1 VKKKANPEESRPI
14 VSYATGLPKNFT
26 AYCEAYA
33 ALFSQVQ
40 HDLHAARQKP
50 NFDTNKTKRDYQIRY
65 GINAR
70 QYNGV
75 KIDLDG
81 KESST
86 AATHKLN
93 IAGVK
98 ESIVALKSKVKT
110 LKAEIVKSNK
120 EKDKFVLH
128 QKQRRLYRQTAKLT
142 RITKEGAKLCF
153 GSRKLFNQQNN
164 LAANGF
170 TDHADWLST
179 WQKER
184 SSTFMLVGSRG
195 EPSGNYSA
203 QLVEQANDAF
213 SLTLRVPPALVN
225 QFGPVIKIDNLRFN
239 YYRGGKNNALTDLKA
254 ALANNEAITYR
265 FNRGKRDKWTAH
277 VTCRR
282 FETELISAR
291 WNGRVGIDI
300 NNGSL
305 DAAFVD
311 FEGNLKEH
319 LSVPFKTSK
328 SANHDQIKASIG
340 EAVKSIVAFAVKHKT
355 PIVIEDL
362 DFSGK
367 KKAMKDKGLRS
378 RAMLSAFSYAAVTA
392 TIKSRAYREGIEVY
406 QVKPQFSSL
415 IGCVK
420 YQSQYGINS
429 GVAAAIVL
437 GRRHQ
442 RFSERCPLAVAF
454 TPKSPADG
462 LRHVWS
468 RWAALARNIHALA
481 KRKIFVKRH
490 DWFRKSGA
498 LSTAEVKL
506 MDTDGL
512 SVKNLNCPG
521 FMGKDGKSTFVLD
534 ESSSANR
541 QKHSSSGVV
550 VNCND

>member
-1 VKKKANPEESRPI
+1 MSKKKAKLDEDRPI
-14 VSYATGLPKNFT
+14 VSYATGLPKELT
-26 AYCEAYA
+26 PYCEAYVVV
-33 ALFSQVQ
+33 FSQAQ
-40 HDLHAARQKP
+40 HDLHADRQKP
-50 NFDTNKTKRDYQIRY
+50 NFDANKTKRDYQLKY

-98 ESIVALKSKVKT
+98 ESVSALKSKVKT
-110 LKAEIVKSNK
+110 LKAEIAKTN
-120 EKDKFVLH
+120 EAKDKFSLH
-128 QKQRRLYRQTAKLT
+128 QKQRRLYRQTARLKQLQ
-142 RITKEGAKLCF
+142 KDGAKLCF
-153 GSRKLFNQQNN
+153 GSRKLFKQQHN
-164 LAANGF
+164 LEANGF
-170 TDHADWLST
+170 VDHADWLAA
-179 WQKER
+179 WRRER

-195 EPSGNYSA
+195 ESCGNQCA
-203 QLVEQANDAF
+203 QLIEQANDTF
-213 SLTLRVPPALVN
+213 SLVIRVPPALVK
-225 QFGPVIKIDNLRFN
+225 QFGPVIKIDNLKFN

-265 FNRGKRDKWTAH
+265 FNRGRRDKWTVH
-277 VTCRR
+277 ISCRR

-367 KKAMKDKGLRS
+367 KKATKDKGLRN
-378 RAMLSAFSYAAVTA
+378 RAMLSAFSYAAITA
-392 TIKSRAYREGIEVY
+392 TIKSRAYREGIEVFV
-406 QVKPQFSSL
+406 VKPQYSSL

-442 RFSERCPLAVAF
+442 RFSERCPLTVTF

-468 RWAALARNIHALA
+468 RWAALARNIYALA

-506 MDTDGL
+506 MDTEGL
-512 SVKNLNCPG
+512 SESLKPPWL
-521 FMGKDGKSTFVLD
+521 MGKVNSTSVLD
-534 ESSSANR
+534 ESSSTNR
-541 QKHSSSGVV
+541 QKHSSSGVCSQV
-550 VNCND
+550 

>member
-1 VKKKANPEESRPI
+1 VKKKVNLEESRPI
-14 VSYATGLPKNFT
+14 VSYATGLPRDIID
-26 AYCEAYA
+26 YCEAYA
-33 ALFSQVQ
+33 AVFSQAQ

-50 NFDTNKTKRDYQIRY
+50 DFDANRTKRDYQLKY
-65 GINAR
+65 GLNAR

-86 AATHKLN
+86 AALHKLN

-98 ESIVALKSKVKT
+98 ESVSALKSKVKT
-110 LKAEIVKSNK
+110 LKATIVKTNK
-120 EKDKFVLH
+120 SEDKFSLH
-128 QKQRRLYRQTAKLT
+128 QKQRRLQRQAAKLK
-142 RITKEGAKLCF
+142 RITQEGAKLCF
-153 GSRKLFNQQNN
+153 GSRKLFNQQHN
-164 LAANGF
+164 LEANGF
-170 TDHADWLST
+170 VDHADWLST

-184 SSTFMLVGSRG
+184 SSTFILVGSRG
-195 EPSGNYSA
+195 ESSGNSNA
-203 QLVEQANDAF
+203 QLVEQTNDTF
-213 SLTLRVPPALVN
+213 SLTLKVPPALAN

-239 YYRGGKNNALTDLKA
+239 YYRGGKNNALTDLKI

-265 FNRGKRDKWTAH
+265 FNRGKRDKWTVH

-282 FETELISAR
+282 MEVALVSAR

-340 EAVKSIVAFAVKHKT
+340 EAVKSIVALAVKHKT

-367 KKAMKDKGLRS
+367 KKAMKDKGLRN
-378 RAMLSAFSYAAVTA
+378 RAMLSAFAYAAITA
-392 TIKSRAYREGIEVY
+392 TIKSRAYREGIDVFV
-406 QVKPQFSSL
+406 VKPAYSSL

-442 RFSERCPLAVAF
+442 RFSERCPLAVTF

-468 RWAALARNIHALA
+468 RWNSLARNIHGKA
-481 KRKIFVKRH
+481 KSKIFVKRH

-506 MDTDGL
+506 MDTEGIGESLDLPGL
-512 SVKNLNCPG
+512 
-521 FMGKDGKSTFVLD
+521 MGKDGKSTSVLD
-534 ESSSANR
+534 ERSSTNR
-541 QKHSSSGVV
+541 QKHSSSGV
-550 VNCND
+550 NSHEQ

>member
-1 VKKKANPEESRPI
+1 M
-14 VSYATGLPKNFT
+14 ATA
-26 AYCEAYA
+26 AYCDACA
-33 ALFSQVQ
+33 ALFSLVQ
-40 HDLHAARQKP
+40 HCLHATRQKP
-50 NFDTNKTKRDYQIRY
+50 NFDANKTKREYQLKY
-65 GINAR
+65 GVNAR
-70 QYNGV
+70 QYNGIR
-75 KIDLDG
+75 IDLDG
-81 KESST
+81 KESAA

-93 IAGVK
+93 TAGVK
-98 ESIVALKSKVKT
+98 ESVTALKARVKT
-110 LKAEIVKSNK
+110 LKSTKTKTNK
-120 EKDKFVLH
+120 KQTNLVLH
-128 QKQRRLYRQTAKLT
+128 QNQRRLYRQTARLKQLQ
-142 RITKEGAKLCF
+142 KEGAKLCF
-153 GSRKLFNQQNN
+153 GARKLFKQQHN
-164 LAANGF
+164 LEANGF
-170 TDHADWLST
+170 VDHADWLQA

-184 SSTFMLVGSRG
+184 QSTFVLVGSRG
-195 EPSGNYSA
+195 EPCGNYNA
-203 QLVEQANDAF
+203 QLIEQANDTF

-225 QFGPVIKIDNLRFN
+225 QFGPTIKIDNLRFN

-254 ALANNEAITYR
+254 ALANNEAVTCR
-265 FNRGKRDKWTAH
+265 FKRGKKDKWTVH

-282 FETELISAR
+282 MENDLISAR

-340 EAVKSIVAFAVKHKT
+340 EAVKSIIAFAVKHKA

-362 DFSGK
+362 DFSAK
-367 KKAMKDKGLRS
+367 KKAMKDRGLRN
-378 RAMLSAFSYAAVTA
+378 RAILSAFSYAAITA
-392 TIKSRAYREGIEVY
+392 TIKSRAYREGIEVH
-406 QVKPQFSSL
+406 QVKPAYSSL

-468 RWAALARNIHALA
+468 RWNSLARNIHGKA
-481 KRKIFVKRH
+481 KSKIFVRRH

-506 MDTDGL
+506 MDTEGL
-512 SVKNLNCPG
+512 SESLKPPWL
-521 FMGKDGKSTFVLD
+521 MGKDDKSTSALD
-534 ESSSANR
+534 ESSSTNR

-550 VNCND
+550 VKCNV